1 MRCTISL
8 RSNKKGL
15 AWKLFVKKRSIFL
28 QNGVKFAI
36 KYIFLQANEPKPTVR
51 KSSKQSNKTM
61 KLDGRR
67 ESENFEDRRGMSG
80 GQMAGL
86 GIGGMI
92 IVGLITLLMGGNP
105 LEVVQQM
112 GGMQGGEE
120 QQQEVTFS
128 PEEEAQAKFC
138 RQILASTEDVWS
150 AVFRQMGKTYT
161 PPTLVLFSG
170 QVQTNCGGATSAVG
184 PFYCSADQKLYIDL
198 SFFKQMETQLN
209 SGGDFARAYVIAHE
223 VGHHVENLLGIL
235 GKCHAQMQQSN
246 KTKANQLSVRLELLA
261 DYYAGVWGDYE
272 DQNFNSIDD
281 SDIRDAINCAQHI
294 GDNYL
299 QEKAQ
304 GYSQPESFTHGTS
317 AQRMKWLRLGLTSGR
332 MGANY
337 FPTFEGDYS
346 SL

>member
-1 MRCTISL
+1 MR
-8 RSNKKGL
+8 
-15 AWKLFVKKRSIFL
+15 
-28 QNGVKFAI
+28 
-36 KYIFLQANEPKPTVR
+36 
-51 KSSKQSNKTM
+51 
-61 KLDGRR
+61 LDGRR
-67 ESENFEDRRGMSG
+67 ESENFEDRRGMSTG
-80 GQMAGL
+80 MKA
-86 GIGGMI
+86 GIGGIGGI
-92 IVGLITLLMGGNP
+92 IMVVLFSLLGGGN
-105 LEVVQQM
+105 LNLGDILQQVGTQQM
-112 GGMQGGEE
+112 EQPTGEY
-120 QQQEVTFS
+120 VST
-128 PEEEAQAKFC
+128 PEEEAQVKFC
-138 RQILASTEDVWS
+138 KQVLASTEDVWTE
-150 AVFRQMGKTYT
+150 VFRRMGKTYT
-161 PPTLVLFSG
+161 PPTIVFFTNS
-170 QVQTNCGGATSAVG
+170 VQSACGGATSAVG
-184 PFYCSADQKLYIDL
+184 PFYCSGDQKLYIDL

-235 GKCHAQMQQSN
+235 GKCHAQMQQSS
-246 KTKANQLSVRLELLA
+246 KAKANQLSVCLELLA
-261 DYYAGVWGDYE
+261 DYYAGVWGYYE

>member
-1 MRCTISL
+1 
-8 RSNKKGL
+8 
-15 AWKLFVKKRSIFL
+15 
-28 QNGVKFAI
+28 
-36 KYIFLQANEPKPTVR
+36 
-51 KSSKQSNKTM
+51 M

-198 SFFKQMETQLN
+198 SFFKQMETDLK
-209 SGGDFARAYVIAHE
+209 SPGEFPRAYVIAHE

-235 GKCHAQMQQSN
+235 PQVHAKMSQAGKVQ
-246 KTKANQLSVRLELLA
+246 ANQLSVRLELLA
-261 DYYAGVWGDYE
+261 DYYAGVWAHYE
-272 DQNFNSIDD
+272 DQAFGSLESGDLQK
-281 SDIRDAINCAQHI
+281 AINCAQHI

-299 QEKAQ
+299 QERAQ

-317 AQRMKWLRLGLTSGR
+317 DQRMRWLKRGYQTGD
-332 MGANY
+332 MNIT
-337 FPTFEGDYS
+337 TFTGSYE

>member
-1 MRCTISL
+1 MR
-8 RSNKKGL
+8 
-15 AWKLFVKKRSIFL
+15 
-28 QNGVKFAI
+28 
-36 KYIFLQANEPKPTVR
+36 
-51 KSSKQSNKTM
+51 
-61 KLDGRR
+61 LDGRR
-67 ESENFEDRRGMSG
+67 ESENFEDRRGMSTG
-80 GQMAGL
+80 MKA
-86 GIGGMI
+86 GIGGIGGI
-92 IVGLITLLMGGNP
+92 IMVVLFSLLGGGN
-105 LEVVQQM
+105 LNLGDILQQVGTQQM
-112 GGMQGGEE
+112 EQPTGEY
-120 QQQEVTFS
+120 VST
-128 PEEEAQAKFC
+128 PEEEAQVKFC
-138 RQILASTEDVWS
+138 KQVLASTEDVWTE
-150 AVFRQMGKTYT
+150 VFRRMGKTYT
-161 PPTLVLFSG
+161 PPTIVFFTNS
-170 QVQTNCGGATSAVG
+170 VQSACGGATSAVG
-184 PFYCSADQKLYIDL
+184 PFYCSGDQKLYIDL

-246 KTKANQLSVRLELLA
+246 KAKANQLSVRLELLA
-261 DYYAGVWGDYE
+261 DYYAGVWGYYE